1 MKIRSVILLFCLGT
15 GPFYAQSLFDDEGLD
30 TAEPKPA
37 AKPAT
42 KKAVVEDDTGEE
54 AEQPVVKVRK
64 KRKARK
70 KKKAPKENAAIGSDY
85 SPEAIARQS
94 YAWAPETETVS
105 LSSTAPG
112 MGQRE
117 QAKVKPAV
125 ASEANTGVRPAQQ
138 GFKLPQIPL
147 AQVLIVA
154 GFVILFLIYRF
165 RIGRQIKRKRY

>member
-1 MKIRSVILLFCLGT
+1 MKIRFAILLLCLGT
-15 GPFYAQSLFDDEGLD
+15 EAYYAQSLFDDEGLD

-37 AKPAT
+37 VKPAT
-42 KKAVVEDDTGEE
+42 KKAIVEDDAGEE
-54 AEQPVVKVRK
+54 TEKPAVKVRK

-70 KKKAPKENAAIGSDY
+70 KKKAPKENAAIGGDY

-94 YAWAPETETVS
+94 YAWAPEIEGVS
-105 LSSTAPG
+105 LTSSAPG

-117 QAKVKPAV
+117 QAKIKPAV
-125 ASEANTGVRPAQQ
+125 AREASPEILPAQQ